1 MTPHP
6 TSTTTVL
13 FFARAR
19 ELAGVRS
26 AELPGGTVAEVLAEA
41 RARFG
46 PELGELCATCTIVV
60 DGEMVPATSFGSAAA
75 GSELAVLPPV
85 SGGAVDH
92 EHHRSGPLRLRVA
105 VLTVSDRASAGG
117 YEDLTGPA
125 VARLAERL
133 LDARI
138 VEVRVVA
145 DDSDTIVDVVAGWCD
160 RDVCDLVLTAGGTG
174 LSPRDVTPEATR
186 RLLHVEAP
194 GLAELMRAEGLQH
207 TPMAALSRQV
217 AGRRGRT
224 VVVNLAGSPS
234 GATENLEAVAAVL
247 PHAVA
252 MARSG
257 T

>member
-1 MTPHP
+1 MTMPCP
-6 TSTTTVL
+6 TTTVL

-19 ELAGVRS
+19 ELAGVRC

-41 RARFG
+41 RTRFG
-46 PELGELCATCTIVV
+46 AELGELCATCTIVV
-60 DGEMVPATSFGSAAA
+60 DGEMVPASDFDTTAA
-75 GSELAVLPPV
+75 GDELAVLPPV
-85 SGGAVDH
+85 SGGAVEH
-92 EHHRSGPLRLRVA
+92 EHHRTGPLRLRVA
-105 VLTVSDRASAGG
+105 VLTVSDRASVGD

-125 VARLAERL
+125 VARTAERL

-145 DDSDTIVDVVAGWCD
+145 DDSDAITDVVAGWCD

-194 GLAELMRAEGLQH
+194 GLAELMRAEGLRH
-207 TPMAALSRQV
+207 TPLAALSRGV

-224 VVVNLAGSPS
+224 VVLNLPGSPT
-234 GATENLEAVAAVL
+234 GATESLDAVAGVL
-247 PHAVA
+247 AHAVA
-252 MARSG
+252 MARSA